1 MYRENEGI
9 TFLIKHLRILN
20 RWKNMISWKS
30 CHGTKDSWVNV
41 LFTVNCR
48 RRCSEI
54 SSMNNPGTSQEGI
67 VEVIGL
73 AVGDTDVLDKNG
85 FQQEPMLVLTEN
97 PS

>member
-1 MYRENEGI
+1 
-9 TFLIKHLRILN
+9 
-20 RWKNMISWKS
+20 
-30 CHGTKDSWVNV
+30 
-41 LFTVNCR
+41 
-48 RRCSEI
+48 
-54 SSMNNPGTSQEGI
+54 MNNPGTSQEGI